1 MGTTTSSSVAA
12 RTSVVVG
19 VLVLVTKTLAWHW
32 TGSVALLGDA
42 IESIVNVVAA
52 GLVMWALHFSSQ
64 PADDEHPWGHGKA
77 EYFSAGV
84 EGTLVVVAALAIAH
98 EAVQALTGHA
108 RAPVLGFGLV
118 VSLSATAMNL
128 ALGLWL
134 GKVARENDSAAIRAD
149 SKHVLADVA
158 TTGGSLVGLFLAKAT
173 GRLWIDPVI
182 AIAVAAHL
190 LGEGVEVVRG
200 AASALLDE
208 ALRPEELATLAR
220 VIGGALEPGESFH
233 DLRTRR
239 AGARVFIEIHLVVDA
254 SLTVL
259 DSHARCDALEAAVA
273 EALPGAEL
281 TVHVEPD
288 VAPHSGPA
296 RS

>member
-1 MGTTTSSSVAA
+1 MSTTTAPNVAA
-12 RTSVVVG
+12 RASVLVG
-19 VLVLVTKTLAWHW
+19 VLVLVTKVLAWRS

-42 IESIVNVVAA
+42 VESIVNVVAA
-52 GLVMWALHFSSQ
+52 VLVVWALHFSRQ

-98 EAVQALTGHA
+98 ESVQALTGHA
-108 RAPVLGFGLV
+108 RAPVLGFGLL
-118 VSLSATAMNL
+118 VSLAATAMNL

-134 GKVARENDSAAIRAD
+134 AKVARESDSAAILAD

-158 TTGGSLVGLFLAKAT
+158 TTGGSLVGLLLAKLT

-182 AIAVAAHL
+182 ALAVAVHL
-190 LGEGVEVVRG
+190 LVEGAEVVRG

-208 ALRPEELATLAR
+208 ALRPEELATLTR
-220 VIGGALEPGESFH
+220 VLQGALVPGESFH

-239 AGARVFIEIHLVVDA
+239 AGVRVFIEIHLVVDA

-259 DSHARCDALEAAVA
+259 ASHARCDALEEAVA
-273 EALPGAEL
+273 RALPGAEL

-288 VAPHSGPA
+288 VAPHSGPPP
-296 RS
+296 S

>member
-1 MGTTTSSSVAA
+1 
-12 RTSVVVG
+12 VVVG
-19 VLVLVTKTLAWHW
+19 IVVLLTKFLAWRW

-42 IESIVNVVAA
+42 VESIVNVVAA
-52 GLVMWALHFSSQ
+52 GLVVWALHFSSQ

-84 EGTLVVVAALAIAH
+84 EGTLVVFAALAIVH
-98 EAVQALTGHA
+98 EAVQALTGNA
-108 RAPVLGFGLV
+108 RPPVLGIGLA
-118 VSLSATAMNL
+118 VSVAANAMNL

-134 GKVARENDSAAIRAD
+134 AKVARENDSAAIRAD

-158 TTGGSLVGLFLAKAT
+158 TTGGSLVGLLLAKVS

-182 AIAVAAHL
+182 AIAVAVHL

-208 ALRPEELATLAR
+208 ALRPDELATLTR
-220 VIGGALEPGESFH
+220 VLRGALLPSESFH

-254 SLTVL
+254 TLTVL
-259 DSHARCDALEAAVA
+259 ESHARCDALEDAVA
-273 EALPGAEL
+273 RALPGAEL

-288 VAPHSGPA
+288 VAPHSSPA
-296 RS
+296 PR

>member
-1 MGTTTSSSVAA
+1 
-12 RTSVVVG
+12 VVVG
-19 VLVLVTKTLAWHW
+19 IVVLLTKFLAWRW

-42 IESIVNVVAA
+42 VESIVNVVAA
-52 GLVMWALHFSSQ
+52 GLVVWALHFSSQ

-84 EGTLVVVAALAIAH
+84 EGTLVVFAALAIVH
-98 EAVQALTGHA
+98 EAVQALTGNA
-108 RAPVLGFGLV
+108 RPPVLGIGLA
-118 VSLSATAMNL
+118 VSVAATAMNL

-134 GKVARENDSAAIRAD
+134 AKVARENDSAAIRAD

-158 TTGGSLVGLFLAKAT
+158 TTGGSLVGLLLAKVS

-182 AIAVAAHL
+182 AIAVAVHL

-208 ALRPEELATLAR
+208 ALRPDELATLTR
-220 VIGGALEPGESFH
+220 VLRGALLPSESFH

-254 SLTVL
+254 TLTVL
-259 DSHARCDALEAAVA
+259 ESHARCDALEDAVA
-273 EALPGAEL
+273 RALPGAEL

-288 VAPHSGPA
+288 VAPHSSPA
-296 RS
+296 PR